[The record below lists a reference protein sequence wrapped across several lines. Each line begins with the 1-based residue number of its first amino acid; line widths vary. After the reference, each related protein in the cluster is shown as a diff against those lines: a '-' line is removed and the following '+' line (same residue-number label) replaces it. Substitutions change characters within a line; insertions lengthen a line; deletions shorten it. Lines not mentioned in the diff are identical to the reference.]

1 MPDPR
6 LPITVYIIDDD
17 DCVRRAL
24 SRVFKAAGF
33 SSMQFSSTADFM
45 ASKFDTR
52 QACVLADMH
61 IVGENPAELPRLLN
75 ERHVQLPV
83 IFMSA
88 DNSEENLQRVN
99 SAGGVAFFR
108 KPVDDQ
114 ALIDSVKWAIQHH
127 QATSH

>member
-1 MPDPR
+1 LPDPGP
-6 LPITVYIIDDD
+6 PITVYIIDDD

-33 SSMQFSSTADFM
+33 RSKEFSSTADFM
-45 ASKFDTR
+45 ASKFDTH

-61 IVGENPAELPRLLN
+61 IVGEKPAELPRLLH

-88 DNSEENLQRVN
+88 DNSEENLARVD

-114 ALIDSVKWAIQHH
+114 ALIDSVKWAIQH
-127 QATSH
+127 QGAPA

>member
-6 LPITVYIIDDD
+6 PPITVYIIDDD
-17 DCVRRAL
+17 DSVRRAL

-33 SSMQFSSTADFM
+33 RSMEFSSTTEFM

-52 QACVLADMH
+52 KACVLADMH
-61 IVGENPAELPRLLN
+61 IVGEKPAELPRLLN
-75 ERHVQLPV
+75 EQHVQLPV

-88 DNSEENLQRVN
+88 DNSEENLARVD

-114 ALIDSVKWAIQHH
+114 ALIDSVKWAILQ
-127 QATSH
+127 QGASA